1 MHGAMKTRALGVS
14 TGISVSAIGLG
25 CMPLSLEGR
34 PSKREAIRVL
44 HAAFEAGVSLV
55 DTADVYCIDD
65 NDIGHNERLIAAAL
79 AKWPGRAK
87 ITVATK
93 GGLVRPGGAWICR
106 GNPRHLRAACEASL
120 KALGV
125 DAITLYQLHAP
136 DDDVP
141 LEESVGA
148 LADLRREGK
157 IQHIGLSNVGLAE
170 LRRARAM
177 APIVSVQNRLSIFD
191 RQDLRSGLVDAC
203 AAEGLA
209 YLAYGPVG
217 GMKGKVRTAQDGLLR
232 ELAEARGV
240 STFRIALAWLL
251 ERSPSIIPIP
261 GATRAASIVD
271 SAAAADLEL
280 TGDER
285 ARLDA
290 AFPVEV

>member
-1 MHGAMKTRALGVS
+1 MKTRALGVS

-65 NDIGHNERLIAAAL
+65 NDTGHNERLIAAAL

>member
-1 MHGAMKTRALGVS
+1 MKYVDAGGVR
-14 TGISVSAIGLG
+14 VSAIGLG

-217 GMKGKVRTAQDGLLR
+217 GMKGKVRTAQDALLR